1 MSIPQDLMM
10 QAQEIGAGMDQAQQ
24 QGMQIAAP
32 QGQFTARAL
41 NALTKEVNKILTML
55 GEQTPIPDFTADQ
68 TTFAPEFM
76 QALMA
81 IMSIASDA
89 QMPIDMMLSEIRT
102 DQDVARLAALIK
114 RLSDSKEFKDY
125 LTQGPEPMEM
135 EEEITEEVMPEGSTP
150 VMSDEELFASRVR

>member
-10 QAQEIGAGMDQAQQ
+10 QAQAIGAGMDQAQQ

-32 QGQFTARAL
+32 QGQFSARAL

-55 GEQTPIPDFTADQ
+55 GEQTPVPDFTEDQ

-81 IMSIASDA
+81 IMQIASDA

-102 DQDVARLAALIK
+102 DQDIARLAALIK
-114 RLSDSKEFKDY
+114 RISDSKEFKDY
-125 LTQGPEPMEM
+125 LAQGAEPMEM
-135 EEEITEEVMPEGSTP
+135 EAEITEEVMPEGGAP
-150 VMSDEELFASRVR
+150 AMSDEELFASRVR